1 MRADTILAPLRF
13 LEAQVVLDGLNNLVR
28 ARRDIDAHRCL
39 GFLECFELA
48 VEQIWL
54 HEMAGARSEALSNNF
69 MIPLEVNENDPFI
82 DPQKLTVALLQRGA
96 GENGRIALLK
106 ASADQVTKNVQP
118 RFSISIIERDGAPH
132 LLNIGTRVEIV
143 SFVKLP
149 TEFLGKQS
157 SDRRLARAAD
167 AHQNYDYTLFSHY
180 RIDSIANIVYAHER
194 LNSRASISG
203 EKRSRRIEKERLRQ
217 RKIGKLTRAGD
228 AAIGVIPR
236 SLNFKSY
243 CLMPD

>member
-13 LEAQVVLDGLNNLVR
+13 LEAQLVLDGLNNLVR
-28 ARRDIDAHRCL
+28 ARRDIDAQRCL

-54 HEMAGARSEALSNNF
+54 HEMAGAPSEALSNNF
-69 MIPLEVNENDPFI
+69 IISPEVNENDPFI

-157 SDRRLARAAD
+157 SDRRLARAAH
-167 AHQNYDYTLFSHY
+167 AHQNYDYNLFSHY
-180 RIDSIANIVYAHER
+180 RIDSIANIDRVCTRTVEQPRFNNQVRSKARE
-194 LNSRASISG
+194 LKKNVCVS
-203 EKRSRRIEKERLRQ
+203 EKLGSSPEPAMQ
-217 RKIGKLTRAGD
+217 Q
-228 AAIGVIPR
+228 
-236 SLNFKSY
+236 
-243 CLMPD
+243 